1 MFWNF
6 DFRIYQELYGRPLM
20 HDWVVRVVFLI
31 QILLIA
37 IAITTFETY
46 SWKFTGCLILICSK
60 KIFQKRTVF
69 EFIESWSRDQL
80 MQKAVRIFF
89 SLHVNY
95 MIHLSFC
102 LNEWEKRILRAI
114 TDLLNNT
121 ELRYLNNAAID
132 VKP

>member
-1 MFWNF
+1 
-6 DFRIYQELYGRPLM
+6 
-20 HDWVVRVVFLI
+20 
-31 QILLIA
+31 
-37 IAITTFETY
+37 
-46 SWKFTGCLILICSK
+46 
-60 KIFQKRTVF
+60 
-69 EFIESWSRDQL
+69 